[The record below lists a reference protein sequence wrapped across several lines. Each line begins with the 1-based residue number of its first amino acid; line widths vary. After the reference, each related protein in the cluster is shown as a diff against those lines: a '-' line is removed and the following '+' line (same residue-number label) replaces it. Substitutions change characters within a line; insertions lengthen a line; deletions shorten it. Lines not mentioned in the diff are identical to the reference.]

1 MGRCLGRPVS
11 YRVIAFVGRHFAA
24 ATLIVACGAIAPAQA
39 ATVPFFDDFS
49 SIGSTVLSVPPSGWT
64 TNFPPSSDTVDSI
77 KSGDWSI
84 RCLGGSGGC
93 VDLDG
98 TDGGA
103 GLLSTGDF
111 LLQAGGSYLL
121 SAYVSGNQRNGST
134 ESLEFGFTNAAG
146 TSILESDTFNILAVD
161 TGQDSD
167 FKLYTVL
174 FVVGAEDTTVRIF
187 FQNGGNDNEGAILDN
202 VSLTAVPLPAAA
214 WLLLAGLGGLGLVG
228 RRRKAA

>member
-1 MGRCLGRPVS
+1 MMMNKN
-11 YRVIAFVGRHFAA
+11 VIRGAA
-24 ATLIVACGAIAPAQA
+24 ASLIVACGAIAPAQA

-64 TNFPPSSDTVDSI
+64 TNVPASTDTVDSI

-121 SAYVSGNQRNGST
+121 SAYVSGNQRNGSAET
-134 ESLEFGFTNAAG
+134 LTFGFTDATG
-146 TSILESDTFNILAVD
+146 TSILASDTFNILAVD
-161 TGQDSD
+161 AGQDSD
-167 FKLYTVL
+167 FNLYTVL
-174 FVVGAEDTTVRIF
+174 FVVGATDTTARIF

-202 VSLTAVPLPAAA
+202 VRLAAVPLPAAA
-214 WLLLAGLGGLGLVG
+214 WLLLSGLVG
-228 RRRKAA
+228 FAALGRRKVAA